1 MGKFKVSINVDI
13 YHNEI
18 IEAETQEEAE
28 RKAEELYES
37 LSFDDYNG
45 LNFLEDIRVSEIKE
59 EQDGQV

>member
-1 MGKFKVSINVDI
+1 MGKYKVRIDVDI
-13 YHNEI
+13 YHHEI

-45 LNFLEDIRVSEIKE
+45 ANICEDIRVSEIKE
-59 EQDGQV
+59 EKDA